1 MVQTQQ
7 YRREAASFRDP
18 AGQIVIRDGAI
29 IREVNPSGRADYKLF
44 MESGLYEALRAE
56 WLIISHTESED
67 KNGLCLKPRQLD
79 FISYPYE
86 WSFSYYKQ
94 AALNTLRIA
103 EEAVKHG
110 MMLKDASAFNMQWVD
125 GRMQLIDTLSFIKY
139 EPGMPWFAF
148 PQFLQ
153 HFINPMLLM
162 MNRNADLSAL
172 SMEFIDGIPSKL
184 TAQLLPWSLHFSF
197 NALAYVYGP
206 AWAKESPNKAM
217 PKISQRQL
225 LIFLASLKSYVLS
238 MRYDLKSAWSNY
250 DDCSYSVAAR
260 ADKRLV
266 VAQILQHLPFG
277 KVLDLGANTGH
288 YSFAAAI
295 IGHDVTAVDSDHDC
309 IQYITTH
316 KPLIQALKVN
326 ICNPTPAIGWNNTE
340 RKSFWDRCNPDTIM
354 CLALLHHLCISN
366 NTPLD
371 YVARLFSEHCEHL
384 IIEWVPLEDPKAATI
399 AFNRIFPRY
408 NLDVFKSA
416 FSDYFTIEKERPL
429 VDSKRTIYLM
439 EKR

>member
-1 MVQTQQ
+1 
-7 YRREAASFRDP
+7 
-18 AGQIVIRDGAI
+18 
-29 IREVNPSGRADYKLF
+29 
-44 MESGLYEALRAE
+44 
-56 WLIISHTESED
+56 
-67 KNGLCLKPRQLD
+67 
-79 FISYPYE
+79 
-86 WSFSYYKQ
+86 
-94 AALNTLRIA
+94 LNTLRIA

-125 GRMQLIDTLSFIKY
+125 ARMQLIDTLSFIKY

-153 HFINPMLLM
+153 HFINPILLM

-260 ADKRLV
+260 VDKRLV
-266 VAQILQHLPFG
+266 VAQILLHLPYG
-277 KVLDLGANTGH
+277 KVLDLVRIPVITV
-288 YSFAAAI
+288 SPRQLS
-295 IGHDVTAVDSDHDC
+295 VT
-309 IQYITTH
+309 
-316 KPLIQALKVN
+316 
-326 ICNPTPAIGWNNTE
+326 
-340 RKSFWDRCNPDTIM
+340 M
-354 CLALLHHLCISN
+354 
-366 NTPLD
+366 
-371 YVARLFSEHCEHL
+371 
-384 IIEWVPLEDPKAATI
+384 
-399 AFNRIFPRY
+399 
-408 NLDVFKSA
+408 
-416 FSDYFTIEKERPL
+416 
-429 VDSKRTIYLM
+429 
-439 EKR
+439 